1 MWPLLLGVC
10 VLVVVL
16 ALGVVSVLPG
26 GLSAGLSD
34 HGDGAGA
41 LDGSDAPE
49 SQEDPDTQEEPG
61 SEPPVR
67 GGGAPYRHTPE
78 NLPPGT
84 RLEATVRGVGT
95 KKPLKG
101 RGEPKP
107 GRVRFNP
114 RLLVRSIPPRGAN

>member
-16 ALGVVSVLPG
+16 ALGVVSILADGLGAGFGAQGDGLDTDEADGQG
-26 GLSAGLSD
+26 GLPD
-34 HGDGAGA
+34 
-41 LDGSDAPE
+41 PE
-49 SQEDPDTQEEPG
+49 KPL
-61 SEPPVR
+61 R
-67 GGGAPYRHTPE
+67 GGGTPYRHTPE
-78 NLPPGT
+78 NRPPGT
-84 RLEATVRGVGT
+84 RLEATVRGTGT

-114 RLLVRSIPPRGAN
+114 QLLVRSIPPRGAN